1 MDDKAGPPPGGARP
15 GTVPPVTWRFL
26 VVDDQ
31 EDIRDI
37 MVRMLA
43 RLGHEAV
50 EAEDGRYAVE
60 ALSAGRFDVML
71 LDLSMPRMSG
81 EEVVRW
87 LKEHPE
93 VAPDLQI
100 VVVSA
105 WAGDKRPALHE
116 LGVDAVLPKPFRK
129 QQLVDLLAELATAT

>member
-1 MDDKAGPPPGGARP
+1 MDDSAGPSSAVTPPDQSGVR
-15 GTVPPVTWRFL
+15 RLRLL

-31 EDIRDI
+31 EDIREI
-37 MVRMLA
+37 MVRMVA

-50 EAEDGRYAVE
+50 EAEDGQHAVE
-60 ALSAGRFDVML
+60 ALSADRFDVML
-71 LDLSMPRMSG
+71 LDLSMPRMTG

-87 LKEHPE
+87 LRDHPE
-93 VAPDLQI
+93 VAPDLRI

-129 QQLVDLLAELATAT
+129 QQLVDLLDELSTRT

>member
-1 MDDKAGPPPGGARP
+1 MDGSGE
-15 GTVPPVTWRFL
+15 WRFL

-37 MVRMLA
+37 MVRMLT
-43 RLGHEAV
+43 RLGHVADEA
-50 EAEDGRYAVE
+50 ADGQFAVE
-60 ALSAGRFDVML
+60 ALAASTYDVML

-81 EEVVRW
+81 EDVVRW
-87 LKEHPE
+87 LREHPD
-93 VAPDLQI
+93 VAPGLRV

-105 WAGDKRPALHE
+105 WAGDKRPVLHE

-129 QQLVDLLAELATAT
+129 QQLLDLLDELAQSR

>member
-1 MDDKAGPPPGGARP
+1 MDASSQGSGTSGTSPDGAG
-15 GTVPPVTWRFL
+15 WRFL

-37 MVRMLA
+37 MVRMLT
-43 RLGHEAV
+43 RLGHSAD
-50 EAEDGRYAVE
+50 EAEDGQYAVE
-60 ALSAGRFDVML
+60 ALAAERYDVMF

-81 EEVVRW
+81 EDVVRW
-87 LKEHPE
+87 LREHPD
-93 VAPDLQI
+93 VAPGLRI

-105 WAGDKRPALHE
+105 WAGDKRSTLHE

-129 QQLVDLLAELATAT
+129 QQLVDLLEELDQPG

>member
-1 MDDKAGPPPGGARP
+1 MDVSRA
-15 GTVPPVTWRFL
+15 WRFL

-37 MVRMLA
+37 MVRMLT
-43 RLGHEAV
+43 RLGHHADEA
-50 EAEDGRYAVE
+50 ADGQYAVE
-60 ALSAGRFDVML
+60 ALAAQPYDVML
-71 LDLSMPRMSG
+71 LDLSMPRMGG

-87 LKEHPE
+87 LRAHPQT
-93 VAPDLQI
+93 APDLRV

-105 WAGDKRPALHE
+105 WAGDKRPALQE

-129 QQLVDLLAELATAT
+129 QQLVDLIEDLGRQD